1 MAEISNDITKT
12 IGSTPLVRLN
22 RIAEGLSGTIYAKIE
37 SRNPLGSVKDRIG
50 LSMIATA
57 EVQGMIN
64 PKTTIVEPT
73 SGNTGLALAF
83 ICAARNYRL
92 ILTMPETMSIE
103 RRKLLAHLDARL
115 VLTPGNKGMKGAI
128 AEAEAILSRTEN
140 AYMPNQFANPANP
153 EIHRKTTAEEIW
165 ADTDGKA
172 NLRDNIEVVGLTGRF
187 DETLLLLKKAFGWG
201 NVFYARQNVV
211 RKRPHR
217 DQLSADTLAVIHKYN
232 QLDMELYQFATTLFE
247 EQVRKQGA
255 SFAEEVRSFRRANRL
270 LSWPI
275 RVQWLMQGASI
286 RTFLEKP

>member
-1 MAEISNDITKT
+1 MAEEMTADAKTVIFLHIPKTAGSTLLRIIERQYDPSEIYSLYLRQDFQAFDSLAEAQKEEIRIYRGHVIFGWDQCLPQPATYFTILRDPVERAISNYYFTRTYDDHHHYDLIHSQNLSLAAYLESKEELMMDNGQT
-12 IGSTPLVRLN
+12 RM
-22 RIAEGLSGTIYAKIE
+22 LSGGY
-37 SRNPLGSVKDRIG
+37 
-50 LSMIATA
+50 
-57 EVQGMIN
+57 
-64 PKTTIVEPT
+64 
-73 SGNTGLALAF
+73 
-83 ICAARNYRL
+83 Y
-92 ILTMPETMSIE
+92 TMDYGE
-103 RRKLLAHLDARL
+103 
-115 VLTPGNKGMKGAI
+115 
-128 AEAEAILSRTEN
+128 LSRE
-140 AYMPNQFANPANP
+140 ALEAA
-153 EIHRKTTAEEIW
+153 
-165 ADTDGKA
+165 KA